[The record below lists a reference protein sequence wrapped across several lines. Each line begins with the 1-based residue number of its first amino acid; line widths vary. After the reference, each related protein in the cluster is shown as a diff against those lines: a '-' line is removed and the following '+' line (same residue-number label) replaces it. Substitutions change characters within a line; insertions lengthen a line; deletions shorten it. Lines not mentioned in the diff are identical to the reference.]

1 MGYVYVFP
9 GRFPGGKNPQAQK
22 NKKNNWKFLTN
33 QMIKPFG

>member
-22 NKKNNWKFLTN
+22 NKKITENS
-33 QMIKPFG
+33 